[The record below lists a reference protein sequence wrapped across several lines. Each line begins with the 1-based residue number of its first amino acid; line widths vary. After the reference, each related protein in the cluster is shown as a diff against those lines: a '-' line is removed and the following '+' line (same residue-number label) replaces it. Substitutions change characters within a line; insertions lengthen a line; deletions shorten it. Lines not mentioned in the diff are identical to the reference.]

1 MTDQAPEPP
10 LDPPATRRLFIGLR
24 LAEEE
29 GQRLMRRLR
38 PHFEDSEGLTSP
50 GTRIYEPLDLH
61 LTLCYLG
68 PFPEARRKLLQRILQ
83 EEIRGM
89 DAPELALTGIGAF
102 PSLEQP
108 RAVWVGVRE
117 GDERPGRLQTLHNR
131 AWQAARSMGWRPS
144 AHEHQ
149 REFRPHLTVAR
160 HSNSAADEGLPR
172 TLTSLEFSHS
182 WLPIEVCLL
191 ESRPD
196 HPEERYQTLAAIP
209 LVVRPG

>member
-1 MTDQAPEPP
+1 MAEQAPQHP
-10 LDPPATRRLFIGLR
+10 LDPPDSRRLFIGLR

-38 PHFEDSEGLTSP
+38 PHFEDSLGVPSP

-68 PFPEARRKLLQRILQ
+68 SFPEPRRKLLQRVLQ
-83 EEIRGM
+83 EEVRGM
-89 DAPELALTGIGAF
+89 DAPELALTGIGVF
-102 PSLEQP
+102 PDLQEP
-108 RAVWVGVRE
+108 RAVWVGLRE
-117 GDERPGRLQTLHNR
+117 SEERPGRLWALHNR
-131 AWQAARSMGWRPS
+131 AWQAALSMGWRP
-144 AHEHQ
+144 AATDRRRGFH
-149 REFRPHLTVAR
+149 PHVTLARLTGA
-160 HSNSAADEGLPR
+160 STQAGLPR
-172 TLTSLEFSHS
+172 TLTSLEFSQA

-196 HPEERYQTLAAIP
+196 QPENRYQILAATP